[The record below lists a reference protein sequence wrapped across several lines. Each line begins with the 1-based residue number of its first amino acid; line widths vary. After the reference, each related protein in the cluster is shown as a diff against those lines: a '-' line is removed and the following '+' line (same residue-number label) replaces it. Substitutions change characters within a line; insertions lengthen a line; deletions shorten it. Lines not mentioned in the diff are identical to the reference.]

1 MKIISETTL
10 KNFRAWAG
18 AVETQEKI
26 IDAGKADAFDQMME
40 ELYPDGLTDTQLNDI
55 LWFEEEWIYE
65 TLDIPADDE
74 EPEEEEFKNE

>member
-10 KNFRAWAG
+10 KKFRAWAG

-65 TLDIPADDE
+65 TLGISTDE
-74 EPEEEEFKNE
+74 EESNNE

>member
-26 IDAGKADAFDQMME
+26 IDAGKADEFDRMME
-40 ELYPDGLTDTQLNDI
+40 DLYPDGFTDTQLNDI

-65 TLDIPADDE
+65 TLGIPTDDE
-74 EPEEEEFKNE
+74 ELDNE

>member
-1 MKIISETTL
+1 MKIIPETTL

-26 IDAGKADAFDQMME
+26 IDAGKADEFDQMME

-65 TLDIPADDE
+65 TLGIPTDDE
-74 EPEEEEFKNE
+74 ELDNE

>member
-1 MKIISETTL
+1 MKIIPETTL

-65 TLDIPADDE
+65 TLGIPTDDE
-74 EPEEEEFKNE
+74 ELDNE

>member
-26 IDAGKADAFDQMME
+26 IDAGKADEFDRMIE
-40 ELYPDGLTDTQLNDI
+40 DLYPEGLTATQLNDI
-55 LWFEEEWIYE
+55 LWFEEEWVYE
-65 TLDIPADDE
+65 TLGISTDDE
-74 EPEEEEFKNE
+74 ELDNE

>member
-26 IDAGKADAFDQMME
+26 IDAGKADEFDRMIE

-65 TLDIPADDE
+65 TLRISTDDE
-74 EPEEEEFKNE
+74 TEEIKEDE